1 MVAYLLQ
8 TELAEEIKRI
18 TDKSVVK
25 NTMDDYTKLNVFEQA
40 LPIQKTDDE
49 DEPYPYC
56 IVRVMEGD
64 LEDNDASV
72 KIILVFG
79 IYDDNQDAQ
88 GHKTILNLIQK
99 IHERFFKNPI
109 LANKYKMLPGIK
121 WTLQDDDT
129 YPYYF
134 GGVEMNWNILTV
146 SQEEVDFL

>member
-1 MVAYLLQ
+1 
-8 TELAEEIKRI
+8 
-18 TDKSVVK
+18 
-25 NTMDDYTKLNVFEQA
+25 
-40 LPIQKTDDE
+40 
-49 DEPYPYC
+49 
-56 IVRVMEGD
+56 MEGD
-64 LEDNDASV
+64 LEDNDAGV
-72 KIILVFG
+72 KLILIFG

-109 LANKYKMLPGIK
+109 LANKYTMIPGIK

-134 GGVEMNWNILTV
+134 GGVEMNWSILTV